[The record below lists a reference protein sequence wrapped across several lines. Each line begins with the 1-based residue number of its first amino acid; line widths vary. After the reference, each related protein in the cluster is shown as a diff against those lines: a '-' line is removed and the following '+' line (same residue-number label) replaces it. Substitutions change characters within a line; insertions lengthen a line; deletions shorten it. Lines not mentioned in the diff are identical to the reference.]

1 MRRIIEKL
9 KLRFGSKAEPPT
21 DTTDRRRP
29 PELGILAPF
38 AAILGVIGLIALIIV
53 GIRSLAGRSEVEPAP
68 PQPPDPP
75 QPPAPP
81 QSPAPPVP
89 RRRGPFRFGIRHP
102 LVIALIVVAVVVAGT
117 LAYLPFSERSSTIDG
132 IRHEPSEYDEF
143 FTYSQME
150 AMTHFAKCD
159 AMLFSTRP
167 EEELE
172 NVKERMAIE
181 VEFNSSAGPGASSRA
196 GQYTRRVRSPE
207 EIAEAIR
214 LAEDFYE
221 RVNCQ

>member
-1 MRRIIEKL
+1 MARRFTEKL
-9 KLRFGSKAEPPT
+9 KTRKLRPAIRKWHWSEI
-21 DTTDRRRP
+21 
-29 PELGILAPF
+29 GILRPF
-38 AAILGVIGLIALIIV
+38 AAMIAAILAVAGVVALIIV
-53 GIRSLAGRSEVEPAP
+53 GIRAITGRRREPEAPVAP
-68 PQPPDPP
+68 PPPPP
-75 QPPAPP
+75 RPEPP
-81 QSPAPPVP
+81 P
-89 RRRGPFRFGIRHP
+89 RRRRLLGFGVKHP
-102 LVIALIVVAVVVAGT
+102 LTITLVVVAVVIVGT
-117 LAYLPFSERSSTIDG
+117 LAYIPFSERSSTIGG
-132 IRHEPSEYDEF
+132 IRHEPSDYDEF

-181 VEFNSSAGPGASSRA
+181 VEFNSSAGPGAASSA
-196 GQYTRRVRSPE
+196 GQYNRRVRSPE

-214 LAEDFYE
+214 LAEEFYE

>member
-1 MRRIIEKL
+1 MRRLVEKPKL
-9 KLRFGSKAEPPT
+9 KFKAPTNKWRWSEVGVLR
-21 DTTDRRRP
+21 
-29 PELGILAPF
+29 PF
-38 AAILGVIGLIALIIV
+38 AAIIAAILAIV
-53 GIRSLAGRSEVEPAP
+53 GIVALITVGIRAITGRRREPEAPVAPPASPPPPPRPAP
-68 PQPPDPP
+68 TP
-75 QPPAPP
+75 
-81 QSPAPPVP
+81 P
-89 RRRGPFRFGIRHP
+89 RRRRLLGFGVRHP
-102 LVIALIVVAVVVAGT
+102 LAITLLIVIIVIVGT
-117 LAYLPFSERSSTIDG
+117 LAYIPFSERSSTIGG

-150 AMTHFAKCD
+150 AMTHFAMCD

-181 VEFNSSAGPGASSRA
+181 VEFNSSAGPGAASST

-214 LAEDFYE
+214 LAEEFYE

>member
-1 MRRIIEKL
+1 MRRLIEKL
-9 KLRFGSKAEPPT
+9 KLRFGKKAEPPT

-38 AAILGVIGLIALIIV
+38 AAILGVIGLVALIIV
-53 GIRSLAGRSEVEPAP
+53 GIRSIAGRSTVEPAP
-68 PQPPDPP
+68 PQPPTPP
-75 QPPAPP
+75 VPPLPPAPA
-81 QSPAPPVP
+81 PATG
-89 RRRGPFRFGIRHP
+89 RKGPLRSSIRHP
-102 LVIALIVVAVVVAGT
+102 LVIAIIAVIVVIVGT
-117 LAYLPFSERSSTIDG
+117 LAYIPFSERTSTIGG

-143 FTYSQME
+143 FTFSQME

-181 VEFNSSAGPGASSRA
+181 VEFNSPAGPGASSSA

-214 LAEDFYE
+214 LAEEFYE

>member
-1 MRRIIEKL
+1 MRRIIEKFR
-9 KLRFGSKAEPPT
+9 LRSKVNAKPPT
-21 DTTDRRRP
+21 DKRRP
-29 PELGILAPF
+29 SGTGFLAPF
-38 AAILGVIGLIALIIV
+38 AAILGAIGLVALIVV
-53 GIRSLAGRSEVEPAP
+53 GVRSLVGRSRIEPAAPQPPVP
-68 PQPPDPP
+68 PQPPTPP
-75 QPPAPP
+75 QPPA
-81 QSPAPPVP
+81 ATEP
-89 RRRGPFRFGIRHP
+89 RRRGPLRFGIRHP
-102 LVIALIVVAVVVAGT
+102 LVIAMIVVIVVIVGT
-117 LAYLPFSERSSTIDG
+117 LAYLPFSEWSSTIGG

-159 AMLFSTRP
+159 AMLYSTRP

-181 VEFNSSAGPGASSRA
+181 VEFDSSRGAGAASRA

-214 LAEDFYE
+214 LAEEFYE
-221 RVNCQ
+221 RVNCK

>member
-9 KLRFGSKAEPPT
+9 KLRPKVNAKPPT
-21 DTTDRRRP
+21 DKRRP
-29 PELGILAPF
+29 SGTGVLAPF
-38 AAILGVIGLIALIIV
+38 AAILGVIGLVALIVV
-53 GIRSLAGRSEVEPAP
+53 GIRSLVGRSKIEPELPQPPTP
-68 PQPPDPP
+68 PQPPVPP
-75 QPPAPP
+75 QLPA
-81 QSPAPPVP
+81 ATEP
-89 RRRGPFRFGIRHP
+89 RRRGPLRFGIRHP
-102 LVIALIVVAVVVAGT
+102 LVIALIVVIVVIVGT
-117 LAYLPFSERSSTIDG
+117 LAYLPFSEWSSTIGG

-159 AMLFSTRP
+159 AMLYSTRP

-181 VEFNSSAGPGASSRA
+181 VEFDSSRGAGAASRA

-214 LAEDFYE
+214 LAEEFYE
-221 RVNCQ
+221 RVNCK

>member
-9 KLRFGSKAEPPT
+9 KLRSKDKDEPPA
-21 DTTDRRRP
+21 DKRRP
-29 PELGILAPF
+29 SEVGILAPF
-38 AAILGVIGLIALIIV
+38 AAILGVIGVVVLIIV
-53 GIRSLAGRSEVEPAP
+53 GIRSLLGRSRIEPAP
-68 PQPPDPP
+68 PQPPIPP
-75 QPPAPP
+75 QPYAPP
-81 QSPAPPVP
+81 RPPAAAEP
-89 RRRGPFRFGIRHP
+89 RRRGPLRFGIRHP
-102 LVIALIVVAVVVAGT
+102 LVIAMIVVIVVVVGT
-117 LAYLPFSERSSTIDG
+117 LAYLPFSEWSSTIGG

-159 AMLFSTRP
+159 AMLYSTRP

-181 VEFNSSAGPGASSRA
+181 VEFDSSAGPGASSSA

-207 EIAEAIR
+207 EIAETIR
-214 LAEDFYE
+214 LAEEFYE

>member
-1 MRRIIEKL
+1 MKRASQI
-9 KLRFGSKAEPPT
+9 
-21 DTTDRRRP
+21 
-29 PELGILAPF
+29 GILRPF
-38 AAILGVIGLIALIIV
+38 AALLAVIGMVVLVVV
-53 GIRSLAGRSEVEPAP
+53 GIRALTGRREEEEAAPVEHQAKQPQQS
-68 PQPPDPP
+68 QPPL
-75 QPPAPP
+75 A
-81 QSPAPPVP
+81 AP
-89 RRRGPFRFGIRHP
+89 RRRGLLRRHP
-102 LVIALIVVAVVVAGT
+102 LVIAIIVVIVVVAGT
-117 LAYLPFSERSSTIDG
+117 LAYIPLSERSSTIGG
-132 IRHEPSEYDEF
+132 IRHEPSDYDEF

-181 VEFNSSAGPGASSRA
+181 TEFNSTAGAGASSSA

-207 EIAEAIR
+207 EIAETIR
-214 LAEDFYE
+214 LAEEFYE

>member
-9 KLRFGSKAEPPT
+9 KLRFKSKDKPPA
-21 DTTDRRRP
+21 DKRRP
-29 PELGILAPF
+29 SEVGILAPF
-38 AAILGVIGLIALIIV
+38 AAIFGVIGLIALVIV
-53 GIRSLAGRSEVEPAP
+53 GIRSLVGKSQVEPLP
-68 PQPPDPP
+68 PQPPTPP
-75 QPPAPP
+75 PPPPAPTP
-81 QSPAPPVP
+81 SARG
-89 RRRGPFRFGIRHP
+89 RRQFGIRHP
-102 LVIALIVVAVVVAGT
+102 MVIALTAVIVVIIGT
-117 LAYLPFSERSSTIDG
+117 LAYIPFSERSSTIGG
-132 IRHEPSEYDEF
+132 IRHEPSEYDDF

-181 VEFNSSAGPGASSRA
+181 VEFNSSAGPGASSNA
-196 GQYTRRVRSPE
+196 GQYIRRVRSPE

-214 LAEDFYE
+214 LAEEFYE

>member
-1 MRRIIEKL
+1 MARRFTDKL
-9 KLRFGSKAEPPT
+9 KARNI
-21 DTTDRRRP
+21 RP
-29 PELGILAPF
+29 PIRKWHWSEIGILRPF
-38 AAILGVIGLIALIIV
+38 AAIIAAILAIVGIVALIIV
-53 GIRSLAGRSEVEPAP
+53 GIRAITGRRGEPEAPVAP
-68 PQPPDPP
+68 PPPPP
-75 QPPAPP
+75 
-81 QSPAPPVP
+81 SPAPPPPP
-89 RRRGPFRFGIRHP
+89 RRRFLGFGVKHP
-102 LVIALIVVAVVVAGT
+102 LTITLVVVTLVIVGT
-117 LAYLPFSERSSTIDG
+117 LAYIPFSERSSTIGG

-181 VEFNSSAGPGASSRA
+181 VEFNSSAGPGAASSA
-196 GQYTRRVRSPE
+196 GQYNRRVRSPE

-214 LAEDFYE
+214 LAEEFYE

>member
-1 MRRIIEKL
+1 MRRLIEKL
-9 KLRFGSKAEPPT
+9 KLRFGNKAEPPT
-21 DTTDRRRP
+21 DATDRRRP

-38 AAILGVIGLIALIIV
+38 AAILGVIGLVALIIV
-53 GIRSLAGRSEVEPAP
+53 GIRSLAGQSKVEPAP
-68 PQPPDPP
+68 PQPP
-75 QPPAPP
+75 
-81 QSPAPPVP
+81 APPVP
-89 RRRGPFRFGIRHP
+89 PVPPPPAPATGRRGPLRFSIRHP
-102 LVIALIVVAVVVAGT
+102 LVIAIIVVIVVIIGT
-117 LAYLPFSERSSTIDG
+117 LAYIPFSERSSTIGG

-181 VEFNSSAGPGASSRA
+181 VEFNSSAGPGASSSA
-196 GQYTRRVRSPE
+196 GQYTRSVRSPE

-214 LAEDFYE
+214 LAEEFYE

>member
-1 MRRIIEKL
+1 MKRASQI
-9 KLRFGSKAEPPT
+9 
-21 DTTDRRRP
+21 
-29 PELGILAPF
+29 GILRPF
-38 AAILGVIGLIALIIV
+38 AALLAVIGMVVLVVV
-53 GIRSLAGRSEVEPAP
+53 GIRALTGRRDDEEAAPVEHQAQQPQQS
-68 PQPPDPP
+68 QPPPP
-75 QPPAPP
+75 PLA
-81 QSPAPPVP
+81 AP
-89 RRRGPFRFGIRHP
+89 RRRGLLRRHP
-102 LVIALIVVAVVVAGT
+102 LVIAIIVVIVVVTGT
-117 LAYLPFSERSSTIDG
+117 LAYIPLSERSSTIGG
-132 IRHEPSEYDEF
+132 IRHEPSDYDEF

-181 VEFNSSAGPGASSRA
+181 TEFNSTAGAGASSSA

-207 EIAEAIR
+207 EIAETIR
-214 LAEDFYE
+214 LAEEFYE

>member
-1 MRRIIEKL
+1 MARRFTEKIRGR
-9 KLRFGSKAEPPT
+9 KI
-21 DTTDRRRP
+21 RP
-29 PELGILAPF
+29 AGRKWHWSEIGILRPF
-38 AAILGVIGLIALIIV
+38 AAIIAAILAIVGVVALIIV
-53 GIRSLAGRSEVEPAP
+53 GIRAITGRRGEPEAPVAP
-68 PQPPDPP
+68 PPPPP
-75 QPPAPP
+75 
-81 QSPAPPVP
+81 SPAPPPP
-89 RRRGPFRFGIRHP
+89 RRRRILGFGVRHP
-102 LVIALIVVAVVVAGT
+102 MTITLVVVTLVIVGTVA
-117 LAYLPFSERSSTIDG
+117 YIPFSERTSTIGG

-181 VEFNSSAGPGASSRA
+181 VEFNSSAGPGASSSA
-196 GQYTRRVRSPE
+196 GQYARRVRSPE
-207 EIAEAIR
+207 EIAETIR
-214 LAEDFYE
+214 LAEEFYE

>member
-1 MRRIIEKL
+1 MRRIIEKFN
-9 KLRFGSKAEPPT
+9 LRFKSKGKPT
-21 DTTDRRRP
+21 AGKRRP
-29 PELGILAPF
+29 SEVGILAPF
-38 AAILGVIGLIALIIV
+38 AAILGAIGLIALVIV
-53 GIRSLAGRSEVEPAP
+53 GIRSLVGRSRVEPAP
-68 PQPPDPP
+68 PQPP
-75 QPPAPP
+75 
-81 QSPAPPVP
+81 APPVP
-89 RRRGPFRFGIRHP
+89 PPIPSGRAQRRFGIRHP
-102 LVIALIVVAVVVAGT
+102 LVIAIIVVIVVIVGT
-117 LAYLPFSERSSTIDG
+117 LAYIPFSERSSTIGG

-172 NVKERMAIE
+172 SVKERMAIE
-181 VEFNSSAGPGASSRA
+181 VEFDSSAGPGASSSA

-207 EIAEAIR
+207 EIAETIR
-214 LAEDFYE
+214 LAEEFYE

>member
-1 MRRIIEKL
+1 MKRASL
-9 KLRFGSKAEPPT
+9 K
-21 DTTDRRRP
+21 
-29 PELGILAPF
+29 GILRPF
-38 AAILGVIGLIALIIV
+38 AAVTAAILAIVGVVALIIV
-53 GIRSLAGRSEVEPAP
+53 GIRAITGRRREPEAPVAP
-68 PQPPDPP
+68 PPPPP
-75 QPPAPP
+75 RLAPP
-81 QSPAPPVP
+81 PP
-89 RRRGPFRFGIRHP
+89 RRRRLLGFGVRHP
-102 LVIALIVVAVVVAGT
+102 LTITLLVVILVIVGT
-117 LAYLPFSERSSTIDG
+117 LAYIPFSERTTTIGG
-132 IRHEPSEYDEF
+132 IRHEPSDYDEF

-181 VEFNSSAGPGASSRA
+181 VEFNSSAGPGASSSA

-207 EIAEAIR
+207 EIAETIR
-214 LAEDFYE
+214 LAEEFYE

>member
-1 MRRIIEKL
+1 M
-9 KLRFGSKAEPPT
+9 
-21 DTTDRRRP
+21 
-29 PELGILAPF
+29 
-38 AAILGVIGLIALIIV
+38 
-53 GIRSLAGRSEVEPAP
+53 
-68 PQPPDPP
+68 
-75 QPPAPP
+75 
-81 QSPAPPVP
+81 
-89 RRRGPFRFGIRHP
+89 
-102 LVIALIVVAVVVAGT
+102 IVVVVVVVGT
-117 LAYLPFSERSSTIDG
+117 LAYLPFSDWSSTIGG

-159 AMLFSTRP
+159 AMLYSTRP

-181 VEFNSSAGPGASSRA
+181 VEFDSSAGPGASSSA

-207 EIAEAIR
+207 EIAETIR
-214 LAEDFYE
+214 LAEEFYE

>member
-1 MRRIIEKL
+1 MRRFIEKL
-9 KLRFGSKAEPPT
+9 KLRSKAEAEPPA
-21 DTTDRRRP
+21 DKRRP
-29 PELGILAPF
+29 SGVSALAPF
-38 AAILGVIGLIALIIV
+38 AAILGFIGLVALIIV
-53 GIRSLAGRSEVEPAP
+53 GIRSLVGRSRVEPSP
-68 PQPPDPP
+68 PQPPTPP
-75 QPPAPP
+75 VPPLPPAPA
-81 QSPAPPVP
+81 PATG
-89 RRRGPFRFGIRHP
+89 RRGPLRFSIRHP
-102 LVIALIVVAVVVAGT
+102 LVIAIIVVIVVIVGT
-117 LAYLPFSERSSTIDG
+117 LAYIPFSERTSTIGG

-143 FTYSQME
+143 FTFSQME

-181 VEFNSSAGPGASSRA
+181 VEFDSSAGPGASSSA

-207 EIAEAIR
+207 EIAETIR
-214 LAEDFYE
+214 LAEEFYE

>member
-1 MRRIIEKL
+1 MKRASQI
-9 KLRFGSKAEPPT
+9 
-21 DTTDRRRP
+21 
-29 PELGILAPF
+29 GILRPF
-38 AAILGVIGLIALIIV
+38 AAILAVIGVVALVIV
-53 GIRSLAGRSEVEPAP
+53 GIRALAGRGEEAETPVE
-68 PQPPDPP
+68 
-75 QPPAPP
+75 PPAPP
-81 QSPAPPVP
+81 TPPPPPARTPG
-89 RRRGPFRFGIRHP
+89 RRRLLGFSVRHP
-102 LVIALIVVAVVVAGT
+102 LAIALIVVIVVVVGT
-117 LAYLPFSERSSTIDG
+117 LAYIPFSERTSTIGG
-132 IRHEPSEYDEF
+132 IRHEPSEYDDF

-181 VEFNSSAGPGASSRA
+181 VEFHGSTGAASRE

-214 LAEDFYE
+214 LAEEFYE
-221 RVNCQ
+221 RVNCV

>member
-1 MRRIIEKL
+1 MTVVII
-9 KLRFGSKAEPPT
+9 
-21 DTTDRRRP
+21 
-29 PELGILAPF
+29 
-38 AAILGVIGLIALIIV
+38 
-53 GIRSLAGRSEVEPAP
+53 
-68 PQPPDPP
+68 
-75 QPPAPP
+75 
-81 QSPAPPVP
+81 
-89 RRRGPFRFGIRHP
+89 
-102 LVIALIVVAVVVAGT
+102 GT
-117 LAYLPFSERSSTIDG
+117 LAYIPFSERSSTIDG

-181 VEFNSSAGPGASSRA
+181 VEFDSTRGAGTASRA

-214 LAEDFYE
+214 LAEEFYE
-221 RVNCQ
+221 RVNCK

>member
-1 MRRIIEKL
+1 MKRASQI
-9 KLRFGSKAEPPT
+9 
-21 DTTDRRRP
+21 
-29 PELGILAPF
+29 GILRPF
-38 AAILGVIGLIALIIV
+38 AAILAVIGLVALVIV
-53 GIRSLAGRSEVEPAP
+53 GLRALTGRDEEVAAP
-68 PQPPDPP
+68 VE
-75 QPPAPP
+75 PPAPP
-81 QSPAPPVP
+81 PQPARTPG
-89 RRRGPFRFGIRHP
+89 RRRLQGFGGRHP
-102 LVIALIVVAVVVAGT
+102 LAIALVVVIVVVVGT
-117 LAYLPFSERSSTIDG
+117 LAYIPFSERTSTIGG
-132 IRHEPSEYDEF
+132 IRHEPSEYDDF

-181 VEFNSSAGPGASSRA
+181 VEFSSSAGIGATSQA

-221 RVNCQ
+221 RVNCR

>member
-1 MRRIIEKL
+1 MKRASQI
-9 KLRFGSKAEPPT
+9 
-21 DTTDRRRP
+21 
-29 PELGILAPF
+29 GILRPF
-38 AAILGVIGLIALIIV
+38 AALLAVIGMVVLVVV
-53 GIRSLAGRSEVEPAP
+53 GIRALTGRRDDEEAAPVEHQAQQPQQS
-68 PQPPDPP
+68 QPPPP
-75 QPPAPP
+75 PLA
-81 QSPAPPVP
+81 AP
-89 RRRGPFRFGIRHP
+89 RRRGLLRRHP
-102 LVIALIVVAVVVAGT
+102 LVIAIIVVIVVVAGT
-117 LAYLPFSERSSTIDG
+117 LAYIPLSERSSTIGG
-132 IRHEPSEYDEF
+132 IRHEPSDYDEF

-181 VEFNSSAGPGASSRA
+181 TEFNSTAGAGASSSA

-207 EIAEAIR
+207 EIAETIR
-214 LAEDFYE
+214 LAEEFYE

>member
-1 MRRIIEKL
+1 MRRIIEKF
-9 KLRFGSKAEPPT
+9 KLRFGNKAKPPPVK
-21 DTTDRRRP
+21 RRP
-29 PELGILAPF
+29 SELGILAPF
-38 AAILGVIGLIALIIV
+38 AAIVGVIGLVALIIV
-53 GIRSLAGRSEVEPAP
+53 GIRSLMGQSKVEPAP
-68 PQPPDPP
+68 PQSP
-75 QPPAPP
+75 QPPV
-81 QSPAPPVP
+81 PPVP
-89 RRRGPFRFGIRHP
+89 PPSPGPAPSTGGQRRFGIRHP
-102 LVIALIVVAVVVAGT
+102 MVIAIIAVIVVIVGT
-117 LAYLPFSERSSTIDG
+117 LAYIPFSERSSTIGG

-181 VEFNSSAGPGASSRA
+181 VEFNSSAGPGASSSA
-196 GQYTRRVRSPE
+196 GQYNRRVRSPE

-214 LAEDFYE
+214 LAEEFYE

>member
-9 KLRFGSKAEPPT
+9 KLRSKDEAKPPT
-21 DTTDRRRP
+21 DKRRP
-29 PELGILAPF
+29 SEVGILAPF
-38 AAILGVIGLIALIIV
+38 AAILGVIGVVVLIIV
-53 GIRSLAGRSEVEPAP
+53 GIRSLMGRSRVEPAP
-68 PQPPDPP
+68 PQPP
-75 QPPAPP
+75 
-81 QSPAPPVP
+81 APPVP
-89 RRRGPFRFGIRHP
+89 PPPPPPAPATSRRGPLRFSIRHP
-102 LVIALIVVAVVVAGT
+102 LVIAIIVVIVVIVGT
-117 LAYLPFSERSSTIDG
+117 LAYIPFSERSSTIGG

-172 NVKERMAIE
+172 NVKERMSIE
-181 VEFNSSAGPGASSRA
+181 VEFDSSAGPGASSSA

>member
-1 MRRIIEKL
+1 MVVV
-9 KLRFGSKAEPPT
+9 
-21 DTTDRRRP
+21 
-29 PELGILAPF
+29 
-38 AAILGVIGLIALIIV
+38 VIGT
-53 GIRSLAGRSEVEPAP
+53 
-68 PQPPDPP
+68 
-75 QPPAPP
+75 
-81 QSPAPPVP
+81 
-89 RRRGPFRFGIRHP
+89 
-102 LVIALIVVAVVVAGT
+102 LV
-117 LAYLPFSERSSTIDG
+117 YLPFSERSSTIGG

-150 AMTHFAKCD
+150 AMTHFAMCD

-181 VEFNSSAGPGASSRA
+181 VEFDSSAGAGAPSQA
-196 GQYTRRVRSPE
+196 GQYTRRVRSPV

-214 LAEDFYE
+214 LAEEFYE

>member
-1 MRRIIEKL
+1 MARRFTEKL
-9 KLRFGSKAEPPT
+9 KTRKSRPT
-21 DTTDRRRP
+21 IRKWHWS
-29 PELGILAPF
+29 EIGILRPF
-38 AAILGVIGLIALIIV
+38 AAIIAAIIAIVGVVALIIV
-53 GIRSLAGRSEVEPAP
+53 GIRAITGRRREPEAPVAPPPPPPPRPAP
-68 PQPPDPP
+68 PP
-75 QPPAPP
+75 
-81 QSPAPPVP
+81 P
-89 RRRGPFRFGIRHP
+89 RRRRLLGFGVRHP
-102 LVIALIVVAVVVAGT
+102 LTITLLVVALVIVGT

-132 IRHEPSEYDEF
+132 IRHEPSDYDEF

-181 VEFNSSAGPGASSRA
+181 VEFNSAAGPGAASSA
-196 GQYTRRVRSPE
+196 GQYNRRVRSPE

-214 LAEDFYE
+214 LAEEFYE